1 MSDLNCSKYRVVN
14 KIWQISE
21 YTVNNNHRSQTQSN
35 NSAAEVKEIVVHEAT
50 MKIYQS
56 LIKYNRINK
65 VQQKSQDDN
74 QVQAKHN
81 NETGIDKT
89 R

>member
-35 NSAAEVKEIVVHEAT
+35 NNAAEVKEIVVHEAT
-50 MKIYQS
+50 M
-56 LIKYNRINK
+56 
-65 VQQKSQDDN
+65 
-74 QVQAKHN
+74 
-81 NETGIDKT
+81 
-89 R
+89 